1 MKENKQTYTYLKDHG
16 NDVSYENEVTYTVD
30 PKLDLSEFRG
40 PNDLEKQIEN
50 LKKQLQETQGEL
62 SIIKGINSNSPEVKE
77 LKKQLAN
84 AKIIDSVHQKLNGT
98 LQKRVTELE
107 IDNKKLAT
115 EVSDLTE
122 RLRKCE

>member
-16 NDVSYENEVTYTVD
+16 NDVSYENEVTYSVD
-30 PKLDLSEFRG
+30 SKFRG
-40 PNDLEKQIEN
+40 PNDLEKQIED

-84 AKIIDSVHQKLNGT
+84 AKIIDTVHQKLNGA

>member
-30 PKLDLSEFRG
+30 TKLDLSESRG
-40 PNDLEKQIEN
+40 PNDLEKQID
-50 LKKQLQETQGEL
+50 
-62 SIIKGINSNSPEVKE
+62 E
-77 LKKQLAN
+77 LKKQLNN
-84 AKIIDSVHQKLNGT
+84 AAIIDSVHQKLNGT

-107 IDNKKLAT
+107 IDNKKLAK

-122 RLRKCE
+122 RLCKCE

>member
-1 MKENKQTYTYLKDHG
+1 MKDNKQTYTHLKDFNH
-16 NDVSYENEVTYTVD
+16 DMSYENENTITNND
-30 PKLDLSEFRG
+30 RG
-40 PNDLEKQIEN
+40 PSDLENVISN

-77 LKKQLAN
+77 LKKQLAD
-84 AKIIDSVHQKLNGT
+84 ARIIDSVHQKLNGT

-107 IDNKKLAT
+107 IDNKKLAN

-122 RLRKCE
+122 RLCKCE

>member
-30 PKLDLSEFRG
+30 TKLGLSESRG
-40 PNDLEKQIEN
+40 PNDLEKQID
-50 LKKQLQETQGEL
+50 
-62 SIIKGINSNSPEVKE
+62 E
-77 LKKQLAN
+77 LKKQLNN
-84 AKIIDSVHQKLNGT
+84 AAIIDSVHQKLNGT

-107 IDNKKLAT
+107 IDNKKLAK

-122 RLRKCE
+122 RLCKCE